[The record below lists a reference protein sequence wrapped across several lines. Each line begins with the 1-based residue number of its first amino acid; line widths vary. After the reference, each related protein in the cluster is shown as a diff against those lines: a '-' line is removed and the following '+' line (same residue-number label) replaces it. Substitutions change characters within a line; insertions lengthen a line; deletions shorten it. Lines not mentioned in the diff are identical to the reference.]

1 MNDNQFS
8 KQPTSSGRA
17 GGGGTHVA
25 PEDALQG
32 SLGSPVR
39 QPMAVL
45 IP

>member
-17 GGGGTHVA
+17 GGGAHVA